1 MKKLL
6 FILLSIAFLTPAFA
20 QSNNHMT
27 FKGVPIDGSLSDFTV
42 KMKQKGFTHL
52 GTQDG
57 VALFSGEFAAYKD
70 CTIGAVSSKNT
81 NTVSKVGVM
90 FPKCETWSQLYR
102 NYNQLKEMLTQKYGE
117 PTEGAERFD
126 SSYEPRDDN
135 MRMLEVKMDRCVYIA
150 TWETEKGNIE
160 LAIDH
165 ADYSDCFVRL
175 IYWDKIN
182 TEKVTSSAIDDL

>member
-27 FKGVPIDGSLSDFTV
+27 FKGIPIDGSLSDFTA

-70 CTIGAVSSKNT
+70 CTIGAVSSKST
-81 NTVSKVGVM
+81 NTVNKVAVM
-90 FPKCETWSQLYR
+90 FSDCDTWSQLYG
-102 NYNQLKEMLTQKYGE
+102 NYSRLKEMLIQKYGE
-117 PTEGAERFD
+117 PTENIEKFD
-126 SSYEPRDDN
+126 TYSEPRDDN
-135 MRMLEVKMDRCVYIA
+135 MRMLEVKMDRCVYVA
-150 TWETEKGNIE
+150 TWKTEKGDIE
-160 LAIDH
+160 LAIEH
-165 ADYSDCFVRL
+165 ADFSSCFVRL
-175 IYWDKIN
+175 SYWDKIN
-182 TEKVTSSAIDDL
+182 TEKVTNSAIDDL